1 MPMLNLRRIVSSES
15 WVPEIDGL
23 RFVAILAVLLFHCQ
37 GEVVSRGVQHLSLDW
52 PRYAYLW
59 NNFDRGVLLF
69 FVISGFVLARPF
81 YQQYRLGKRRVVL
94 SQYFLRRL
102 TRLEPPYLICLAI
115 YFTAGLVVHTEP
127 VWLLRHTLVSALYLH
142 NLIYPKMFPVPNF
155 VTWSLE
161 VEVQFYILAP
171 LLGQVFRIERRWLR
185 RAVLLGL
192 TLAGCIWSSLHTH
205 PPVTILTF
213 AGFFPAGFLL
223 ADLFDDP
230 DRTFA
235 ATAPTSF
242 AWDALGLLFWMTIF
256 LLPPSLFIR
265 GYLPF
270 LIVPAY
276 LTAFR
281 GTVSRWLFRTPL
293 LTTIG
298 GMCYSLYLLHPL
310 VMSVAFR
317 KVKFLRIGGDATI
330 FVLQTV
336 LLLISILAVGLVYFV
351 LIERPCMNKRWP
363 QELAARLRGWEVAA
377 GK

>member
-1 MPMLNLRRIVSSES
+1 MLNLRRIVSSES

-23 RFVAILAVLLFHCQ
+23 RFVAILVVLLFHCQ
-37 GEVVSRGVQHLSLDW
+37 AEALNRGVHPLNVDW

-102 TRLEPPYLICLAI
+102 TRLEPPYLLCLAI
-115 YFTAGLVVHTEP
+115 YFVAGLVIHAEP
-127 VWLLRHTLVSALYLH
+127 ANLARHTLASAFYLH
-142 NLIYPKMFPVPNF
+142 NLIYPGAFPVPNF

-171 LLGQVFRIERRWLR
+171 LLGQVYRIERRWLR
-185 RAVLLGL
+185 RTVLLGL
-192 TLAGCIWSSLHTH
+192 TAAGCVWSSLHPQ

-230 DRTFA
+230 DETFA
-235 ATAPTSF
+235 STAPTSF
-242 AWDALGLLFWMTIF
+242 AWDALGVLFWVTIF
-256 LLPPSLFIR
+256 LLPPTLFIR
-265 GYLPF
+265 GYLPL
-270 LIVPAY
+270 LIAPAY
-276 LTAFR
+276 LTVFR
-281 GTVSRWLFRTPL
+281 GTASRWLFRKPL

-317 KVKFLRIGGDATI
+317 EVKFWRIGGDAVT

-336 LLLISILAVGLVYFV
+336 LLLIPILVVSLVYFV